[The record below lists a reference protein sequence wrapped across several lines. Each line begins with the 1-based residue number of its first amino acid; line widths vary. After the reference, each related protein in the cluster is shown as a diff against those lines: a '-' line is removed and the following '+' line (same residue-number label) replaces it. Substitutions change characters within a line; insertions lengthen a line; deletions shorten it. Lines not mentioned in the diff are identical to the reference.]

1 SFVLWEL
8 MIDVLLDSLSAEQLA
23 ECHILFAAGVHDAL
37 SASMIACLAAPLAER
52 GAKIGVLMGTAYTM
66 TEEAVT
72 SGAIVRGFQ
81 EEALRCSRTRL
92 LETGPGHAT
101 RCADTQF
108 ARTFVDEKRN
118 LIAAGKAA

>member
-1 SFVLWEL
+1 
-8 MIDVLLDSLSAEQLA
+8 
-23 ECHILFAAGVHDAL
+23 
-37 SASMIACLAAPLAER
+37 APLAER

-66 TEEAVT
+66 TEEAVS

-118 LIAAGKAA
+118 LIAAGKAAEEIRDSLEELNLGRLRVATKGIDRNAAYRQDPSAP